1 LRLLRLIAAKLFMKT
16 DDFES
21 RLQSQPMRPIP
32 PDWRA
37 EILAAA
43 RDAQPAPRA
52 SRPAPQ
58 AWLLTINHQLSTFFW
73 PHPKAWAGLAAVW
86 ILIFAM
92 NFSMHDSSPRL
103 AAKSAPPSP
112 EVIVELKKQQRM
124 FAELVGANEPL
135 DADRRKIFL
144 PRPRSEHYEILA
156 T

>member
-1 LRLLRLIAAKLFMKT
+1 
-16 DDFES
+16 
-21 RLQSQPMRPIP
+21 
-32 PDWRA
+32 
-37 EILAAA
+37 
-43 RDAQPAPRA
+43 
-52 SRPAPQ
+52 
-58 AWLLTINHQLSTFFW
+58 
-73 PHPKAWAGLAAVW
+73 
-86 ILIFAM
+86 
-92 NFSMHDSSPRL
+92 MHDSSPRL